1 MKVGIEDWEQWLEDV
16 PDRVFQSWQAHYTV
30 EPWGGEELL
39 LARVVSYLSRLVAM
53 KSGNK
58 DDFVQVQDLMP
69 IEWFHRKEEKEQTA
83 EEQQA
88 VFAKVFGGN

>member
-1 MKVGIEDWEQWLEDV
+1 MKLGIEDWEQWLEDV
-16 PDRVFQSWQAHYTV
+16 PDRVFQSWQAHYAV
-30 EPWGGEELL
+30 EPWGGEQELL
-39 LARVVSYLSRLVAM
+39 AGVISGLSEIVAM

-69 IEWFHRKEEKEQTA
+69 IEWFYRKEEKGQTA

-88 VFAKVFGGN
+88 MCAKAFGGN